1 MRIRLR
7 TLLLG
12 TAVALLALSGARAQ
26 TPAGTPDPTAPP
38 NSAPNEYPDID
49 ALREPG
55 STAKLFPQQ
64 TPDPNTTGEDG
75 QTLPRRNGRRGGGLP
90 GAGQP
95 HRRGQRLN
103 DALVAEADADPLE
116 VRVAYR
122 HDKTTA
128 MARDPGLAD
137 LLRDAAAAGT
147 DVRKRSVLK
156 VYYNRLFADVRKV
169 DPSPEMRKH
178 VDILAMVAQQRYD
191 PQRRVVGG
199 EEDIIRGGGGRGGR
213 NR

>member
-1 MRIRLR
+1 MRRIRSRSLF
-7 TLLLG
+7 LG
-12 TAVALLALSGARAQ
+12 GAVVLLALSGARAQ
-26 TPAGTPDPTAPP
+26 TPASTPDPAAPP
-38 NSAPNEYPDID
+38 NTAPNEYPDID

-64 TPDPNTTGEDG
+64 TPDPSATGEAG
-75 QTLPRRNGRRGGGLP
+75 QGLPQRNGRRGGGLP
-90 GAGQP
+90 GGGQP

-122 HDKTTA
+122 HAKTAA

-137 LLRDAAAAGT
+137 LLRNADAAGT
-147 DVRKRSVLK
+147 DVQRRAVLK
-156 VYYNRLFADVRKV
+156 VYYNRLFADVRRV
-169 DPSPEMRKH
+169 DPSPEMKKH
-178 VDILAMVAQQRYD
+178 VEILAQVAQQRYD

-199 EEDIIRGGGGRGGR
+199 EEQILRGGRGR
-213 NR
+213 